1 MQRQICGAEVWLV
14 AGLCLIFLFMLLHDW
29 VPLGQL
35 NDVQA
40 VAETRSTQEL
50 IVVTAFGAGQ
60 IALLL
65 GLVLFFIGKRYPI
78 WARLW
83 LIIHQGFILAGA
95 LHAWWI
101 PYLFGY
107 GAAERVERYEAMFGN
122 THAFLPVNN
131 GIVPNTLH
139 VLFHAT
145 LLFCLILAIYISF
158 TRPQR
163 SAASSRQLAE
173 PVK

>member
-1 MQRQICGAEVWLV
+1 MHRQIRWAEVSLV
-14 AGLCLIFLFMLLHDW
+14 AGLCLIFLFMLVHDW

-40 VAETRSTQEL
+40 VADTRSTQEL
-50 IVVTAFGAGQ
+50 VVVTAVGTGQ
-60 IALLL
+60 IVLLL
-65 GLVLFFIGKRYPI
+65 ALVLFFIGKRYPM

-95 LHAWWI
+95 LLDWWI
-101 PYLFGY
+101 PYFFGY
-107 GAAERVERYEAMFGN
+107 GAAERVERYNAMFGN

-139 VLFHAT
+139 VLFHTT
-145 LLFCLILAIYISF
+145 LLLCFILAIYISF
-158 TRPQR
+158 TRPQQPV
-163 SAASSRQLAE
+163 APSRQLAE
-173 PVK
+173 TVK